1 MKITDLRIGDRVQ
14 NKTSKFPMTVVDIIS
29 DFSLP
34 INPNKGTVYLDFEG
48 NEGDVWEENVE
59 DLEFCEPRYKLPEW
73 KPLYKN
79 SLGAYIDF
87 SLFLIKYEV
96 AECDDGFYTFFFFN
110 KNCEVPS
117 CKRIGKYPTL
127 EKAKAAAEKHYNELV
142 SEIIEKLISAPLPNE
157 ASKTQHND

>member
-14 NKTSKFPMTVVDIIS
+14 NKTSKFPMTVVDIMS

-73 KPLYKN
+73 KKDEDYDAIVSSVSCLY
-79 SLGAYIDF
+79 LEIEYV
-87 SLFLIKYEV
+87 LETY
-96 AECDDGFYTFFFFN
+96 DGTTKVYFHRNVGDTTN
-110 KNCEVPS
+110 V
-117 CKRIGKYPTL
+117 KRIGDFSTL
-127 EKAKAAAEKHYNELV
+127 DEAKEAAEKHYNELA
-142 SEIIEKLISAPLPNE
+142 SEIIEKLTSA
-157 ASKTQHND
+157 